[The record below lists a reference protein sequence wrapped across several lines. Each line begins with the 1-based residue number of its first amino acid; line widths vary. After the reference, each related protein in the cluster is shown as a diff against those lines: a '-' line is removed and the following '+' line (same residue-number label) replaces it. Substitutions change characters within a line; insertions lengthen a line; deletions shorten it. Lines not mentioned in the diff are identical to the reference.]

1 MMAEGTRSAKTAGM
15 PRSKEKPMA
24 QASFHCPK
32 CQKTMEEGHIP
43 DVGRN
48 RATQTAWSHGRAER
62 QRFFGGI
69 KFKPKEQIPLTAYRC
84 PSCGYVE
91 LYAKGS

>member
-1 MMAEGTRSAKTAGM
+1 MMAEDTRLAKTTVA
-15 PRSKEKPMA
+15 RSKEKPMA
-24 QASFHCPK
+24 QGSFRCPK

>member
-1 MMAEGTRSAKTAGM
+1 
-15 PRSKEKPMA
+15 MA
-24 QASFHCPK
+24 QASFRCPK

-43 DVGRN
+43 DIGRN
-48 RATQTAWSHGRAER
+48 RATQSVWSQGHAER
-62 QRFFGGI
+62 YRFFGGI

>member
-1 MMAEGTRSAKTAGM
+1 MMAEGTLPAKTANV
-15 PRSKEKPMA
+15 PRSTEQPMA
-24 QASFHCPK
+24 QTSFRCPK

-43 DVGRN
+43 DMGRN

-91 LYAKGS
+91 LYAKEG